1 MFLLVSVSPTAFP
14 LSVSFPV
21 SFLDC
26 SPRHAYLVVAK
37 NRPCHGHRRHFK
49 KLKPHR
55 RPDDE
60 LRTKPTNERI
70 SASSRYRHWPV
81 APSREHISLS
91 APPPVASCKL
101 CFRSRSVGTCEI
113 HREFSSWILIDRSTL
128 LFRSSQLES
137 FSFFNL
143 FQISNYIIWKIKRW
157 YRNDFYSLSF
167 FYRTFRKTRGLTN
180 CWFHRTQAAYYDSGE
195 FLDVIDTKF
204 ILYYTID
211 TSGDIYSKI
220 TLHAIEV
227 WHIFIN

>member
-49 KLKPHR
+49 KPHK

-70 SASSRYRHWPV
+70 SASSRYRHWTV

-91 APPPVASCKL
+91 APPPVAPCKL

-113 HREFSSWILIDRSTL
+113 HREFSSADPLYSFVPRNWN
-128 LFRSSQLES
+128 LFL
-137 FSFFNL
+137 FNL
-143 FQISNYIIWKIKRW
+143 FQISNHIIWKIKRW
-157 YRNDFYSLSF
+157 YRNDFYSLP
-167 FYRTFRKTRGLTN
+167 
-180 CWFHRTQAAYYDSGE
+180 
-195 FLDVIDTKF
+195 FL
-204 ILYYTID
+204 L
-211 TSGDIYSKI
+211 
-220 TLHAIEV
+220 
-227 WHIFIN
+227 